1 MSWTFTLNR
10 DQCCQIKDFL
20 NSDCYHNYNANNFQ
34 FRVLQIYKD
43 MFLSSIIVVVV
54 WIEKIPNLS
63 TLNEIFILELRI
75 SRWARSVSVP
85 IPWFVPM
92 MNTLQINTM
101 RCKKLTTTASSWKNV
116 IRFFLDT
123 THHLSVTESSR
134 PLNGP

>member
-10 DQCCQIKDFL
+10 DQCCQIKDIL
-20 NSDCYHNYNANNFQ
+20 NSDFYHNYNANNFQ